1 MNNGDNMKT
10 MHDLIQKAKSQEK
23 KTLVVAVA
31 EDKAVMEAVEMA
43 RQEGFIDAVLYGDES
58 KILETLS
65 DLGLNKNDY
74 VIHHSSDAKEASYEA
89 VKHVSSHPKHFL
101 MKGLVDTSV
110 ILKAALDKE
119 IGLRTDKRIS
129 HVSVF
134 EIAHYHK
141 LLAMSDGAMNIAPNV
156 DEKQEIIENASVIL
170 NALGIDKPKVGCIGA
185 VEKVNP
191 KMQATL
197 DAKTLEER
205 SKEGKMKG
213 IEVEG
218 PFGLDNAVSLEA
230 AKQKGID
237 SNVAGDVDLLLMPM
251 IEAGNV
257 FYKSMMFLAGAKSAS
272 VIAGASR
279 PIVLTSRA
287 DSKAS
292 KFYSIALS
300 ALVAELQ

>member
-1 MNNGDNMKT
+1 MKT
-10 MHDLIQKAKSQEK
+10 MQDLITKAKSQAK

-31 EDKAVMEAVEMA
+31 EDSAVLEAVEMA
-43 RQEGFIDAVLYGDES
+43 RKEGFIKAVLYGDSE
-58 KILETLS
+58 KIHTILKKLTL
-65 DLGLNKNDY
+65 DADNY
-74 VIHHSSDAKEASYEA
+74 EIHHSKDAVTAAYDA
-89 VKHVSSHPKHFL
+89 VKHVSSNSRHFL

-110 ILKAALDKE
+110 ILKAALDKD
-119 IGLRTDKRIS
+119 IGLRTTKRIS

-141 LLAMSDGAMNIAPNV
+141 LLAMSDGAMNIAPTV
-156 DEKQEIIENASVIL
+156 DEKQEIIENAGVIL
-170 NALGIDKPKVGCIGA
+170 NALGVEDPKVGCIA
-185 VEKVNP
+185 ALEKVNP

-197 DAKTLEER
+197 DAKELQQR
-205 SKEGKMKG
+205 SEKG
-213 IEVEG
+213 LIKNIRVEG
-218 PFGLDNAVSLEA
+218 PFGLDNAVSKEA

-237 SNVAGDVDLLLMPM
+237 SAVAGDVDLLLMPM

-272 VIAGASR
+272 VIAGAAR

-287 DSKAS
+287 DSKES